1 VSDDMRQQLL
11 ERITARRASI
21 DVYLRENRPRSDR
34 LANTA
39 IVSGAVAAVLV
50 SGPALGGETFT
61 SGAADVLAVRGSSA
75 VWQVLCFLGMVAAV
89 VAAISTNLHKSQNL
103 AGRISTAEACDAE
116 LEGLETMLEFK
127 RMSTEEAVELYQG
140 YVTRIPFVDE
150 LEPAR

>member
-1 VSDDMRQQLL
+1 MRQQLL

-61 SGAADVLAVRGSSA
+61 SGAADVLAVRASSA

-127 RMSTEEAVELYQG
+127 RLPTEEAVELYQG
-140 YVTRIPFVDE
+140 YITRIPFVDE

>member
-39 IVSGAVAAVLV
+39 IVSGAIAAVLV

-61 SGAADVLAVRGSSA
+61 GGAAAVLALKASSV
-75 VWQVLCFLGMVAAV
+75 VWQVLCFLGMVAAL

-116 LEGLETMLEFK
+116 LEGLETLLEFK
-127 RMSTEEAVELYQG
+127 RLPTEDAVELYQG
-140 YVTRIPFVDE
+140 YVTRIPFVDQ

>member
-61 SGAADVLAVRGSSA
+61 SGAADVLAVRASSA

-127 RMSTEEAVELYQG
+127 RLPTEEAVELYQG
-140 YVTRIPFVDE
+140 YITRIPFVDE